1 MTRTNFMGCLLIFTQ
16 VSKVAWRSWRPS
28 SFCPPSAG
36 IIGMYVPPHLG
47 LLFVLVFSFI
57 ETESYIAQLASNSLG
72 SEADLELL
80 VLLPLPLKYW
90 D

>member
-1 MTRTNFMGCLLIFTQ
+1 
-16 VSKVAWRSWRPS
+16 
-28 SFCPPSAG
+28 
-36 IIGMYVPPHLG
+36 MYVPPHLG